1 MTVKNSIFIFLLALT
16 IQAAL
21 TMGAWKGALCE
32 MGLEVRNRGGGE
44 IDQLA
49 FNASLTKETPTKEKK
64 EEPRTREEKKIP
76 LSPER
81 EKAAA
86 GEKGAPLKKF
96 VPSEKI
102 PANQAVDF
110 PADI

>member
-1 MTVKNSIFIFLLALT
+1 MTVKNSRFIFLLALT
-16 IQAAL
+16 IQTAL
-21 TMGAWKGALCE
+21 TMGVWKGAFCE
-32 MGLEVRNRGGGE
+32 MGLEVRDGGGGE
-44 IDQLA
+44 IGRLA

-64 EEPRTREEKKIP
+64 EQPGTREEKKTA

-102 PANQAVDF
+102 PADHAVDF